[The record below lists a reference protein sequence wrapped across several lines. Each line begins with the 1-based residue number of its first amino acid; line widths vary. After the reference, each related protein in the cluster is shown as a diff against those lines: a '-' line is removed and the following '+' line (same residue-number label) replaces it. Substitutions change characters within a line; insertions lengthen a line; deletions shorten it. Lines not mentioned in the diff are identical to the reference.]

1 MSKLNKIKTLLQNIL
16 METFSQVTTDSGIL
30 AWTSDGN
37 LPQIEEQ
44 VWGLGEDGSR
54 IPLEDKDYV
63 LVDGTV
69 ISVANGVVTAINT
82 PDAEVETEP
91 EAPEN
96 NEQNPE
102 NEEPAQDPID
112 ERVDDEIGTDT
123 PEDRE
128 EPETQPE
135 PNEEPAPDESEAEP
149 EQTEPERNLEEEVAR
164 LERENGELR
173 ERIAEL
179 EARIKE
185 LENESAGTPAEEEF
199 KEIIKISKTGNKQLD
214 NLSRIINAK

>member
-1 MSKLNKIKTLLQNIL
+1 MSKLNKIKALLQDL
-16 METFSQVTTDSGIL
+16 LVETFSQATTDSGIL
-30 AWTSDGN
+30 AWASDGN

-63 LVDGTV
+63 LSDGTV

-102 NEEPAQDPID
+102 NEEPTEA
-112 ERVDDEIGTDT
+112 E
-123 PEDRE
+123 PENEPAEEPVEEQPAE
-128 EPETQPE
+128 EPEAQPE
-135 PNEEPAPDESEAEP
+135 PNEEPAPDETEAEP

-179 EARIKE
+179 ENRIKE
-185 LENESAGTPAEEEF
+185 LENESAGAPAEEEF